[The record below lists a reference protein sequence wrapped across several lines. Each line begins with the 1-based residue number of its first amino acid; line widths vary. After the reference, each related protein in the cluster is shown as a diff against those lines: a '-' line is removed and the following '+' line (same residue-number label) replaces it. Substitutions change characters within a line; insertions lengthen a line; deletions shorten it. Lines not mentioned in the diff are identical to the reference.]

1 VITSSI
7 PLTSEL
13 AKVQLP
19 KEQTFMKINLNI
31 LSAGLL
37 LATAVS
43 FSSCDDFLTRD
54 PQDTVTDVPSFW
66 NNEENLRTSF
76 LDYYTYFFPG
86 YRSSWERADNFAETN
101 VADWTDDNAQ
111 EVATLFTKVA
121 PTSDAGNWNFKKVRN
136 MNLLLSRIQSSSLGE
151 EAKNH
156 WSGVA
161 RLFRA
166 MEYAK
171 LVQKFGD
178 VPYYDAVLGS
188 TDNEQLYRARDPR
201 TTVMDKV
208 NEDLAF
214 ACANI
219 RVNDGTKGLTVNRAV
234 AQGFA
239 SRIMLFEGTWQ
250 KYHAN
255 NTAKAAEYLKAAK
268 DYAAALMQTNAYSIA
283 PSYKSLTTSEDL
295 AGNPEIIMYRSY
307 VENVVMHSLMS
318 FQNTEMEMSSP
329 SRSFIDAFL
338 TKNGLPIH
346 QAGNTDYKGKEYAKE
361 IQNRDPRLADNIDE
375 ESGLRLNGV
384 AAVYAA
390 SGYYANRY
398 VNKDLIN
405 KPGGMS
411 NTNTT
416 DAPVMKLNEVMLN
429 YIEAAAE
436 LADLGQYTLTQADF
450 DKTINAIRDR
460 QSTQMPHVTL
470 AGNALK
476 VNGVEI
482 NDPDRDATVK
492 PIIWEIR
499 RERRVELAYE
509 GLRFNDLRRWGKL
522 EYADMVK
529 NKKLNMGAWI
539 NKADYP
545 ENAEALAKI
554 TLCDE
559 NGNIVTGNEGYIMPI
574 TEVAKMRQMADKDY
588 LYPIPVDQITMY
600 ETHGFKLTQ
609 NPGW

>member
-1 VITSSI
+1 
-7 PLTSEL
+7 
-13 AKVQLP
+13 
-19 KEQTFMKINLNI
+19 MKINLNI

-86 YRSSWERADNFAETN
+86 YCSGWNRADNFAETN

-121 PTSDAGNWNFKKVRN
+121 PTTDADNWNFEKIRN

-178 VPYYDAVLGS
+178 VPYYDAVVGS

-318 FQNTEMEMSSP
+318 FQNTEHEMSSP
-329 SRSFIDAFL
+329 SRSFVDAFL

-411 NTNTT
+411 STNTT

-522 EYADMVK
+522 EYADMTK

-559 NGNIVTGNEGYIMPI
+559 NGKIVTGNEGYIMPI
-574 TEVAKMRQMADKDY
+574 TEVAKMRVMADKNY

-600 ETHGFKLTQ
+600 ENHGFKLTQ

>member
-1 VITSSI
+1 
-7 PLTSEL
+7 
-13 AKVQLP
+13 
-19 KEQTFMKINLNI
+19 MKINLNI

-86 YRSSWERADNFAETN
+86 YRSGWNRADNFAETN

-121 PTSDAGNWNFKKVRN
+121 PTTDADNWDFEKIRN

-178 VPYYDAVLGS
+178 VPYYDAVVGS

-201 TTVMDKV
+201 TMVMDKV

-268 DYAAALMQTNAYSIA
+268 DYAATLMQTNAYSIA

-318 FQNTEMEMSSP
+318 FQNTEHEMSSP

-460 QSTQMPHVTL
+460 QSTQMPHLTL

-522 EYADMVK
+522 EYADMTK

-574 TEVAKMRQMADKDY
+574 TEVAKMRVMADKDY

-600 ETHGFKLTQ
+600 ENHGFKLTQ

>member
-1 VITSSI
+1 
-7 PLTSEL
+7 
-13 AKVQLP
+13 
-19 KEQTFMKINLNI
+19 MKINLNI

-86 YRSSWERADNFAETN
+86 YRSGWNRADNFAETN

-121 PTSDAGNWNFKKVRN
+121 PTTDADNWDFEKIRN

-178 VPYYDAVLGS
+178 VPYYDAVVGS

-318 FQNTEMEMSSP
+318 FQNTEMEKSSP
-329 SRSFIDAFL
+329 SRSFVDAFL

-411 NTNTT
+411 STNTT

-460 QSTQMPHVTL
+460 QSTQMPHLTL

-522 EYADMVK
+522 EYADMTK

-574 TEVAKMRQMADKDY
+574 TEVAKMRVMADKDY

-600 ETHGFKLTQ
+600 ENHGFKLTQ

>member
-1 VITSSI
+1 
-7 PLTSEL
+7 
-13 AKVQLP
+13 
-19 KEQTFMKINLNI
+19 MKINLNI

-54 PQDTVTDVPSFW
+54 PQDTVTDIPSFW

-86 YRSSWERADNFAETN
+86 YRSSWSRADNFAETN

-111 EVATLFTKVA
+111 EEATLFTKVA
-121 PTSDAGNWNFKKVRN
+121 PTTDADNWNFEKIRN

-178 VPYYDAVLGS
+178 VPYYDAVVGS

-214 ACANI
+214 ACTNI

-250 KYHAN
+250 KYNAN

-318 FQNTEMEMSSP
+318 FQNTEMEKSSP
-329 SRSFIDAFL
+329 SRSFVDAFL

-411 NTNTT
+411 STNTT

-460 QSTQMPHVTL
+460 QSTKMPHVTL

-492 PIIWEIR
+492 PILWEIR

-509 GLRFNDLRRWGKL
+509 GVRFNDLRRWGKL

-539 NKADYP
+539 NKADYD
-545 ENAEALAKI
+545 ATAMAKI

-574 TEVAKMRQMADKDY
+574 TEVAKMREMADKDY

-600 ETHGFKLTQ
+600 ETHGFTLTQ

>member
-1 VITSSI
+1 
-7 PLTSEL
+7 
-13 AKVQLP
+13 
-19 KEQTFMKINLNI
+19 MKINLNI

-43 FSSCDDFLTRD
+43 FSSCDEFLTRD

-121 PTSDAGNWNFKKVRN
+121 PTSDAGNWNFKKIRN
-136 MNLLLSRIQSSSLGE
+136 MNLLLSRIQSSTLGE

-161 RLFRA
+161 RFFRA

-178 VPYYDAVLGS
+178 VPYYDAVVGS

-361 IQNRDPRLADNIDE
+361 ILNRDPRLADNIDE

-460 QSTQMPHVTL
+460 QSTKMPHVTL

-492 PIIWEIR
+492 PILWEIR

-545 ENAEALAKI
+545 KNAEALAKI

>member
-1 VITSSI
+1 
-7 PLTSEL
+7 
-13 AKVQLP
+13 
-19 KEQTFMKINLNI
+19 MKINLNI

-86 YRSSWERADNFAETN
+86 YRSGWNRADNFAETN

-121 PTSDAGNWNFKKVRN
+121 PTTDADNWNFEKIRN

-178 VPYYDAVLGS
+178 VPYYDAVVGS

-318 FQNTEMEMSSP
+318 FQNTEHEKSSP
-329 SRSFIDAFL
+329 SRSFVDAFL

-411 NTNTT
+411 STNTT

-436 LADLGQYTLTQADF
+436 LTELGQYTLTQADF

-460 QSTQMPHVTL
+460 QSTQMPHLTL

-522 EYADMVK
+522 EYADMTK

-574 TEVAKMRQMADKDY
+574 TEVAKMRVMADKDY

-600 ETHGFKLTQ
+600 ENHGFKLTQ

>member
-1 VITSSI
+1 
-7 PLTSEL
+7 
-13 AKVQLP
+13 
-19 KEQTFMKINLNI
+19 MKINLNI

-86 YRSSWERADNFAETN
+86 YRSTWERADNFAETN

-121 PTSDAGNWNFKKVRN
+121 PTSDAGNWNFKKIRN
-136 MNLLLSRIQSSSLGE
+136 MNLLLSRIQSSTLGE

-178 VPYYDAVLGS
+178 VPYYDAVVGS

-329 SRSFIDAFL
+329 SRSFVDAFL

-460 QSTQMPHVTL
+460 QSTKMPHVTL

-522 EYADMVK
+522 EYADMTK

-574 TEVAKMRQMADKDY
+574 TEVAKMRVMADKDY

>member
-1 VITSSI
+1 
-7 PLTSEL
+7 
-13 AKVQLP
+13 
-19 KEQTFMKINLNI
+19 MKINLNI

-86 YRSSWERADNFAETN
+86 YRSGWNRADNFAETN

-121 PTSDAGNWNFKKVRN
+121 PTTDADNWNFKKIRN

-178 VPYYDAVLGS
+178 VPYYDAVVGS

-318 FQNTEMEMSSP
+318 FQNTEHEKSSP
-329 SRSFIDAFL
+329 SRSFVDAFL

-411 NTNTT
+411 STNTT

-436 LADLGQYTLTQADF
+436 LAELGQYTLTQADF

-460 QSTQMPHVTL
+460 QSTQMPHLTL

-522 EYADMVK
+522 EYADMTK

-559 NGNIVTGNEGYIMPI
+559 NGKIVTGNEGYIMPI
-574 TEVAKMRQMADKDY
+574 TEVAKMRVMADKDY

-600 ETHGFKLTQ
+600 ENHGFKLTQ

>member
-1 VITSSI
+1 
-7 PLTSEL
+7 
-13 AKVQLP
+13 
-19 KEQTFMKINLNI
+19 MKINLNI

-86 YRSSWERADNFAETN
+86 YRSTWQRADNFAETN

-121 PTSDAGNWNFKKVRN
+121 PTSDAENWNFKKVRN
-136 MNLLLSRIQSSSLGE
+136 MNLLLSRIQSSTLGE

-178 VPYYDAVLGS
+178 VPYYDAVVGS

-346 QAGNTDYKGKEYAKE
+346 QAGNTEYKGKEYAKE

-416 DAPVMKLNEVMLN
+416 DAPVMKLNEVLMN

-574 TEVAKMRQMADKDY
+574 TEVAKMRVMADKDY

>member
-1 VITSSI
+1 
-7 PLTSEL
+7 
-13 AKVQLP
+13 
-19 KEQTFMKINLNI
+19 MKINLNI

-86 YRSSWERADNFAETN
+86 YRSTWQRADNFAETN

-111 EVATLFTKVA
+111 EEATLFTKVA
-121 PTSDAGNWNFKKVRN
+121 PTADADNWNFNKIRN
-136 MNLLLSRIQSSSLGE
+136 MNLLLSRIQSSTLGE

-178 VPYYDAVLGS
+178 VPYYDAVVGS

-214 ACANI
+214 ACTNI

-318 FQNTEMEMSSP
+318 FQNTEMEKSSP
-329 SRSFIDAFL
+329 SRSFVDAFL

-460 QSTQMPHVTL
+460 QSTKMPHVTL

-492 PIIWEIR
+492 PILWEIR

-559 NGNIVTGNEGYIMPI
+559 NGKIVTGNEGYIMPI
-574 TEVAKMRQMADKDY
+574 TEVAKMRVMADKDY

>member
-1 VITSSI
+1 
-7 PLTSEL
+7 
-13 AKVQLP
+13 
-19 KEQTFMKINLNI
+19 MKINLNI

-86 YRSSWERADNFAETN
+86 YRSGWNRADNFAETN

-121 PTSDAGNWNFKKVRN
+121 PTTDADNWDFEKIRN
-136 MNLLLSRIQSSSLGE
+136 TNLLLSRIQSSSLGE

-178 VPYYDAVLGS
+178 VPYYDAVVGS

-318 FQNTEMEMSSP
+318 FQNTEHEKSSP

-411 NTNTT
+411 STNTT

-436 LADLGQYTLTQADF
+436 LAELGQYTLTQADF

-460 QSTQMPHVTL
+460 QSTQMPHLTL

-522 EYADMVK
+522 EYADMTK

-559 NGNIVTGNEGYIMPI
+559 NGKIVTGNEGYIMPI
-574 TEVAKMRQMADKDY
+574 TEVAKMRVMADKDY

-600 ETHGFKLTQ
+600 ENHGFKLTQ

>member
-1 VITSSI
+1 
-7 PLTSEL
+7 
-13 AKVQLP
+13 
-19 KEQTFMKINLNI
+19 MKINLNI

-86 YRSSWERADNFAETN
+86 YRSGWNRADNFAETN

-121 PTSDAGNWNFKKVRN
+121 PTTDADNWNFEKIRN
-136 MNLLLSRIQSSSLGE
+136 MNLLVSRIQSSSLGE

-178 VPYYDAVLGS
+178 VPYYDAVVGS

-318 FQNTEMEMSSP
+318 FQNTEHEMSSP
-329 SRSFIDAFL
+329 SRSFVDAFL

-411 NTNTT
+411 STNTT

-460 QSTQMPHVTL
+460 QSTQMPHLTL

-522 EYADMVK
+522 EYADMTK

-559 NGNIVTGNEGYIMPI
+559 NGKIVTGNEGYIMPI
-574 TEVAKMRQMADKDY
+574 TEVAKMRVMADKDY

-600 ETHGFKLTQ
+600 ENHGFKLTQ

>member
-1 VITSSI
+1 
-7 PLTSEL
+7 
-13 AKVQLP
+13 
-19 KEQTFMKINLNI
+19 MKINLNI

-121 PTSDAGNWNFKKVRN
+121 PTSDAGNWNFKKIRN

-482 NDPDRDATVK
+482 NDPDRDATVT
-492 PIIWEIR
+492 PILWEIR

>member
-1 VITSSI
+1 
-7 PLTSEL
+7 
-13 AKVQLP
+13 
-19 KEQTFMKINLNI
+19 MKINLNI

-86 YRSSWERADNFAETN
+86 YRSGWNRADNFAETN

-121 PTSDAGNWNFKKVRN
+121 PTTDADNWNFEKIRN

-178 VPYYDAVLGS
+178 VPYYDAVVGS

-295 AGNPEIIMYRSY
+295 SGNPEIIMYRSY

-318 FQNTEMEMSSP
+318 FQNTEHEMSSP
-329 SRSFIDAFL
+329 SRSFVDAFL

-411 NTNTT
+411 STNTT

-460 QSTQMPHVTL
+460 QSTQMPHLTL

-522 EYADMVK
+522 EYADMTK

-559 NGNIVTGNEGYIMPI
+559 NGKIVTGNEGYIMPI
-574 TEVAKMRQMADKDY
+574 TEVAKMRVMADKDY

-600 ETHGFKLTQ
+600 ENHGFKLTQ

>member
-1 VITSSI
+1 
-7 PLTSEL
+7 
-13 AKVQLP
+13 
-19 KEQTFMKINLNI
+19 MKINLNI

-121 PTSDAGNWNFKKVRN
+121 PTSDAGNWNFEKVRN

-178 VPYYDAVLGS
+178 VPYYDAVVGS

-346 QAGNTDYKGKEYAKE
+346 QAGNTEYKGKEYAKE

-482 NDPDRDATVK
+482 NDPDRDATVT
-492 PIIWEIR
+492 PILWEIR

-574 TEVAKMRQMADKDY
+574 TEVAKMRVMADKDY

>member
-1 VITSSI
+1 
-7 PLTSEL
+7 
-13 AKVQLP
+13 
-19 KEQTFMKINLNI
+19 MKINLNI

-121 PTSDAGNWNFKKVRN
+121 PTSDAYNWNFKKVRN
-136 MNLLLSRIQSSSLGE
+136 MNLLLSRIQSSTLGE

-178 VPYYDAVLGS
+178 VPYYDAVVGS

-214 ACANI
+214 ACTNI

-361 IQNRDPRLADNIDE
+361 ILNRDPRLADNIDE

-411 NTNTT
+411 STNTT

-460 QSTQMPHVTL
+460 QSTKMPHVTL

-492 PIIWEIR
+492 PILWEIR

-509 GLRFNDLRRWGKL
+509 GVRFNDLRRWGKL

>member
-1 VITSSI
+1 
-7 PLTSEL
+7 
-13 AKVQLP
+13 
-19 KEQTFMKINLNI
+19 MKINLNI

-86 YRSSWERADNFAETN
+86 YRSGWNRADNFAETN

-121 PTSDAGNWNFKKVRN
+121 PTTDADNWNFEKIRN

-178 VPYYDAVLGS
+178 VPYYDAVVGS

-318 FQNTEMEMSSP
+318 FQNTEHEMSSP
-329 SRSFIDAFL
+329 SRSFVDAFL

-411 NTNTT
+411 STNTT

-436 LADLGQYTLTQADF
+436 LAELGQYTLTQADF

-460 QSTQMPHVTL
+460 QSTQMPHLTL

-522 EYADMVK
+522 EYADMTK

-574 TEVAKMRQMADKDY
+574 TEVGKMRVMADKDY

-600 ETHGFKLTQ
+600 ENHGFKLTQ

>member
-1 VITSSI
+1 
-7 PLTSEL
+7 
-13 AKVQLP
+13 
-19 KEQTFMKINLNI
+19 MKINLNI

-86 YRSSWERADNFAETN
+86 YRSTWERADNFAETN

-121 PTSDAGNWNFKKVRN
+121 PTSDAGNWNFKKIRN
-136 MNLLLSRIQSSSLGE
+136 MNLLLSRIQSSTLGE

-178 VPYYDAVLGS
+178 VPYYDAVVGS

-329 SRSFIDAFL
+329 SRSFVDAFL

-361 IQNRDPRLADNIDE
+361 ILNRDPRLADNIDE

-492 PIIWEIR
+492 PILWEIR

-559 NGNIVTGNEGYIMPI
+559 NGKIVTGNEGYIMPI
-574 TEVAKMRQMADKDY
+574 TEVAKMRVMADKDY

>member
-1 VITSSI
+1 
-7 PLTSEL
+7 
-13 AKVQLP
+13 
-19 KEQTFMKINLNI
+19 MKINLNI

-86 YRSSWERADNFAETN
+86 YRSTWQRADNFAETN

-121 PTSDAGNWNFKKVRN
+121 PTSDADNWNFKKIRN
-136 MNLLLSRIQSSSLGE
+136 MNLLLSRIQSSTLGE

-178 VPYYDAVLGS
+178 VPYYDAVVGS

-361 IQNRDPRLADNIDE
+361 ILNRDPRLADNIDE

-482 NDPDRDATVK
+482 NDPDRDATVT
-492 PIIWEIR
+492 PILWEIR

-574 TEVAKMRQMADKDY
+574 TEVAKMRVMADKDY

>member
-1 VITSSI
+1 
-7 PLTSEL
+7 
-13 AKVQLP
+13 
-19 KEQTFMKINLNI
+19 MKINLNI

-86 YRSSWERADNFAETN
+86 YRSTWQRADNFAETN

-121 PTSDAGNWNFKKVRN
+121 PTSDADNWNFEKVRN
-136 MNLLLSRIQSSSLGE
+136 MNLLLSRIQSSTLGE

-178 VPYYDAVLGS
+178 VPYYDAVVGS

-545 ENAEALAKI
+545 ENADALAKI

>member
-1 VITSSI
+1 
-7 PLTSEL
+7 
-13 AKVQLP
+13 
-19 KEQTFMKINLNI
+19 MKINLNI

-86 YRSSWERADNFAETN
+86 YRSGWNRADNFAETN

-121 PTSDAGNWNFKKVRN
+121 PTSDAGNWNFKKIRN

-178 VPYYDAVLGS
+178 VPYYDAVVGS

-250 KYHAN
+250 RYHAN

-318 FQNTEMEMSSP
+318 FQNTEHEMSSP

-411 NTNTT
+411 STNTT

-436 LADLGQYTLTQADF
+436 LAELGQYTLTQADF

-460 QSTQMPHVTL
+460 QSTQMPHLTL

-522 EYADMVK
+522 EYADMTK

-559 NGNIVTGNEGYIMPI
+559 NGKIVTGNEGYIMPI
-574 TEVAKMRQMADKDY
+574 TEVAKMRVMADKDY

-600 ETHGFKLTQ
+600 ENHGFKLTQ

>member
-1 VITSSI
+1 
-7 PLTSEL
+7 
-13 AKVQLP
+13 
-19 KEQTFMKINLNI
+19 MKINLNI

-86 YRSSWERADNFAETN
+86 YRSGWNRADNFAETN

-121 PTSDAGNWNFKKVRN
+121 PTTDADNWNFEKIRN

-178 VPYYDAVLGS
+178 VPYYDAVVGS

-201 TTVMDKV
+201 TMVMDKV

-318 FQNTEMEMSSP
+318 FQNTEHEMSSP
-329 SRSFIDAFL
+329 SRSFVDAFL

-411 NTNTT
+411 STNTT

-460 QSTQMPHVTL
+460 QSTQMPHLTL

-522 EYADMVK
+522 EYADMTK

-559 NGNIVTGNEGYIMPI
+559 NGKIVTGNEGYIMPI
-574 TEVAKMRQMADKDY
+574 TEVAKMRVMADKDY

-600 ETHGFKLTQ
+600 ENHGFKLTQ

>member
-1 VITSSI
+1 
-7 PLTSEL
+7 
-13 AKVQLP
+13 
-19 KEQTFMKINLNI
+19 MKINLNI

-86 YRSSWERADNFAETN
+86 YRSGWNRADNFAETN

-121 PTSDAGNWNFKKVRN
+121 PTTDADNWDFEKIRN

-178 VPYYDAVLGS
+178 VPYYDAVVGS

-318 FQNTEMEMSSP
+318 FQNTEHEMSSP
-329 SRSFIDAFL
+329 SRSFVDAFL

-411 NTNTT
+411 STNTT

-522 EYADMVK
+522 EYADMTK

-574 TEVAKMRQMADKDY
+574 TEVAKMRVMADKDY

-600 ETHGFKLTQ
+600 ENHGFKLTQ

>member
-1 VITSSI
+1 
-7 PLTSEL
+7 
-13 AKVQLP
+13 
-19 KEQTFMKINLNI
+19 MKINLNI

-121 PTSDAGNWNFKKVRN
+121 PTSDAGNWNFKKIRN
-136 MNLLLSRIQSSSLGE
+136 MNLLLSRIQSSTLGE

-178 VPYYDAVLGS
+178 VPYYDAVVGS

-416 DAPVMKLNEVMLN
+416 DAPVMKLNEVLMN

>member
-1 VITSSI
+1 
-7 PLTSEL
+7 
-13 AKVQLP
+13 
-19 KEQTFMKINLNI
+19 MKINLNI

-416 DAPVMKLNEVMLN
+416 DAPVMKLNEVLMN

-482 NDPDRDATVK
+482 NDPDRDATVT
-492 PIIWEIR
+492 PILWEIR

-545 ENAEALAKI
+545 ENADALAKI

>member
-1 VITSSI
+1 
-7 PLTSEL
+7 
-13 AKVQLP
+13 
-19 KEQTFMKINLNI
+19 MKINLNI

-86 YRSSWERADNFAETN
+86 YRSTWQRADNFAETN

-111 EVATLFTKVA
+111 EEATLFTKVA
-121 PTSDAGNWNFKKVRN
+121 PTTDADNWNFKKIRN
-136 MNLLLSRIQSSSLGE
+136 MNLLLSRIQSSSLND

-178 VPYYDAVLGS
+178 VPYYDAVVGS

-214 ACANI
+214 ACTNI

-250 KYHAN
+250 KYNAN

-318 FQNTEMEMSSP
+318 FQNTEMEKSSP

-460 QSTQMPHVTL
+460 QSTKMPHVTL

-492 PIIWEIR
+492 PILWEIR

-509 GLRFNDLRRWGKL
+509 GVRFNDLRRWGKL

-545 ENAEALAKI
+545 ENADALAKI

>member
-1 VITSSI
+1 
-7 PLTSEL
+7 
-13 AKVQLP
+13 
-19 KEQTFMKINLNI
+19 MKINLNI

-136 MNLLLSRIQSSSLGE
+136 MNLLLSRIQSSNLGE

-178 VPYYDAVLGS
+178 VPYYDAVVGS

-318 FQNTEMEMSSP
+318 FQNTEHEMSSP

-411 NTNTT
+411 STNTT

-436 LADLGQYTLTQADF
+436 LAELGQYTLTQADF

-460 QSTQMPHVTL
+460 QSTQMPHLTL

-559 NGNIVTGNEGYIMPI
+559 NGKIVTGNEGYIMPI
-574 TEVAKMRQMADKDY
+574 TEVAKMRVMADKDY

-600 ETHGFKLTQ
+600 ENHGFKLTQ

>member
-1 VITSSI
+1 
-7 PLTSEL
+7 
-13 AKVQLP
+13 
-19 KEQTFMKINLNI
+19 MKINLNI

-136 MNLLLSRIQSSSLGE
+136 MNLLLSRIQSSTLGE

-178 VPYYDAVLGS
+178 VPYYDAVVGS

-416 DAPVMKLNEVMLN
+416 DAPVMKLNEVLMN

-545 ENAEALAKI
+545 ENADALAKI

-559 NGNIVTGNEGYIMPI
+559 NGKIVTGNEGYIMPI

>member
-1 VITSSI
+1 
-7 PLTSEL
+7 
-13 AKVQLP
+13 
-19 KEQTFMKINLNI
+19 MKINLNI

-482 NDPDRDATVK
+482 NDPDRDATVT

-545 ENAEALAKI
+545 ENADALAKI

>member
-1 VITSSI
+1 
-7 PLTSEL
+7 
-13 AKVQLP
+13 
-19 KEQTFMKINLNI
+19 MKINLNI

-121 PTSDAGNWNFKKVRN
+121 PTSDAGNWNFEKVRN
-136 MNLLLSRIQSSSLGE
+136 MNLLLSRIQSSTLGE

-178 VPYYDAVLGS
+178 VPYYDAVVGS

-214 ACANI
+214 ACTNI

-574 TEVAKMRQMADKDY
+574 TEVAKMRVMADKDY

>member
-1 VITSSI
+1 
-7 PLTSEL
+7 
-13 AKVQLP
+13 
-19 KEQTFMKINLNI
+19 MKINLNI

-86 YRSSWERADNFAETN
+86 YRSGWNRADNFAETN

-121 PTSDAGNWNFKKVRN
+121 PTTDADNWDFEKIRN

-178 VPYYDAVLGS
+178 VPYYDAVVGS

-318 FQNTEMEMSSP
+318 FQNTEHEKSSP

-411 NTNTT
+411 STNTT

-436 LADLGQYTLTQADF
+436 LAELGQYTLTQADF

-460 QSTQMPHVTL
+460 QSTQMPHLTL

-522 EYADMVK
+522 EYADMTK

-559 NGNIVTGNEGYIMPI
+559 NGKIVTDNEGYIMPI
-574 TEVAKMRQMADKDY
+574 TEVAKMRVMADKDY

-600 ETHGFKLTQ
+600 ENHGFKLTQ

>member
-1 VITSSI
+1 
-7 PLTSEL
+7 
-13 AKVQLP
+13 
-19 KEQTFMKINLNI
+19 MKINLNI

-86 YRSSWERADNFAETN
+86 YRSSWSRADNFAETN

-121 PTSDAGNWNFKKVRN
+121 PTSDAGNWNFEKIRN
-136 MNLLLSRIQSSSLGE
+136 MNLLLSRIQSSTLGE

-346 QAGNTDYKGKEYAKE
+346 QAGNTDYKGKEFAKE

-416 DAPVMKLNEVMLN
+416 DAPVMKLNEVLMN

-482 NDPDRDATVK
+482 NDPDRDATVT

-522 EYADMVK
+522 EYADMTK

-545 ENAEALAKI
+545 ENADALAKI

-574 TEVAKMRQMADKDY
+574 TEVAKMRVMADKDY

-600 ETHGFKLTQ
+600 ENHGFKLTQ

>member
-1 VITSSI
+1 
-7 PLTSEL
+7 
-13 AKVQLP
+13 
-19 KEQTFMKINLNI
+19 MKINLNI

-416 DAPVMKLNEVMLN
+416 DAPVMKLNEVLMN

-545 ENAEALAKI
+545 ENADALAKI

-574 TEVAKMRQMADKDY
+574 TEVAKMRVMADKDY

>member
-1 VITSSI
+1 
-7 PLTSEL
+7 
-13 AKVQLP
+13 
-19 KEQTFMKINLNI
+19 MKINLNI

-54 PQDTVTDVPSFW
+54 PQDTVTDIPSFW

-86 YRSSWERADNFAETN
+86 YRTSWQRADNFAETN

-111 EVATLFTKVA
+111 EEATLFTKVA
-121 PTSDAGNWNFKKVRN
+121 PTSDADNWNFEKIRN
-136 MNLLLSRIQSSSLGE
+136 MNLLLSRIQSSSLND

-178 VPYYDAVLGS
+178 VPYYDAVVGS

-214 ACANI
+214 ACTNI

-250 KYHAN
+250 KYNAN

-318 FQNTEMEMSSP
+318 FQNTEMEKSSP
-329 SRSFIDAFL
+329 SRSFVDAFL

-411 NTNTT
+411 STNTT

-460 QSTQMPHVTL
+460 QSTKMPHVTL

-509 GLRFNDLRRWGKL
+509 GVRFNDLRRWGKL

-574 TEVAKMRQMADKDY
+574 TEVAKMRVMADKDY

>member
-1 VITSSI
+1 
-7 PLTSEL
+7 
-13 AKVQLP
+13 
-19 KEQTFMKINLNI
+19 MKINLNI

-86 YRSSWERADNFAETN
+86 YRSGWNRADNFAETN

-121 PTSDAGNWNFKKVRN
+121 PTTDADNWNFEKIRN

-178 VPYYDAVLGS
+178 VPYYDAVVGS

-318 FQNTEMEMSSP
+318 FQNTEHEMSSP
-329 SRSFIDAFL
+329 SRSFVDAFL

-411 NTNTT
+411 STNTT

-436 LADLGQYTLTQADF
+436 LAELGQYTLTQADF

-522 EYADMVK
+522 EYADMTK

-559 NGNIVTGNEGYIMPI
+559 NGKIVTGNEGYIMPI
-574 TEVAKMRQMADKDY
+574 TEVAKMRVMADKDY

-600 ETHGFKLTQ
+600 ENHGFKLTQ

>member
-1 VITSSI
+1 VV
-7 PLTSEL
+7 LTSEL

-86 YRSSWERADNFAETN
+86 YRSGWNRADNFAETN

-121 PTSDAGNWNFKKVRN
+121 PTTDADNWNFEKIRN

-178 VPYYDAVLGS
+178 VPYYDAVVGS

-318 FQNTEMEMSSP
+318 FQNTEHEMSSP
-329 SRSFIDAFL
+329 SRSFVDAFL

-411 NTNTT
+411 STNTT

-460 QSTQMPHVTL
+460 QSTQMPHLTL

-522 EYADMVK
+522 EYADMTK

-559 NGNIVTGNEGYIMPI
+559 NGKIVTGNEGYIMPI
-574 TEVAKMRQMADKDY
+574 TEVAKMRVMADKDY

-600 ETHGFKLTQ
+600 ENHGFKLTQ

>member
-1 VITSSI
+1 
-7 PLTSEL
+7 
-13 AKVQLP
+13 
-19 KEQTFMKINLNI
+19 MKINLNI

-86 YRSSWERADNFAETN
+86 YRSGWNRADNFAETN

-121 PTSDAGNWNFKKVRN
+121 PTTDADNWNFKKIRN

-178 VPYYDAVLGS
+178 VPYYDAVVGS

-201 TTVMDKV
+201 ATVMDKV

-318 FQNTEMEMSSP
+318 FQNTEHEKSSP

-411 NTNTT
+411 STNTT

-436 LADLGQYTLTQADF
+436 LAELGQYTLTQADF

-460 QSTQMPHVTL
+460 QSTQMPHLTL

-522 EYADMVK
+522 EYADMTK

-559 NGNIVTGNEGYIMPI
+559 NGKIVTGNEGYIMPI
-574 TEVAKMRQMADKDY
+574 TEVAKMRVMADKDY

-600 ETHGFKLTQ
+600 ENHGFKLTQ

>member
-1 VITSSI
+1 
-7 PLTSEL
+7 
-13 AKVQLP
+13 
-19 KEQTFMKINLNI
+19 MKINLNI

-86 YRSSWERADNFAETN
+86 YQSGWNRADNFAETN

-136 MNLLLSRIQSSSLGE
+136 MNLLLSRIQSSNLGE

-178 VPYYDAVLGS
+178 VPYYDAVVGS

-318 FQNTEMEMSSP
+318 FQNTEHEMSSP
-329 SRSFIDAFL
+329 SRSFVDAFL

-411 NTNTT
+411 STNTT

-436 LADLGQYTLTQADF
+436 LAELGQYTLTQADF

-460 QSTQMPHVTL
+460 QSTQMPHLTL

-539 NKADYP
+539 NKAAYD
-545 ENAEALAKI
+545 ATAMAKI

-574 TEVAKMRQMADKDY
+574 TEVAKMREMADKDY

>member
-1 VITSSI
+1 
-7 PLTSEL
+7 
-13 AKVQLP
+13 
-19 KEQTFMKINLNI
+19 MKINLNI

-86 YRSSWERADNFAETN
+86 YRSTWQRADNFAETN

-121 PTSDAGNWNFKKVRN
+121 PTSDADNWNFKKIRN
-136 MNLLLSRIQSSSLGE
+136 MNLLLSRIQSSTLGE

-178 VPYYDAVLGS
+178 VPYYDAVVGS

-346 QAGNTDYKGKEYAKE
+346 QAGNTDYKGKEFAKE

-460 QSTQMPHVTL
+460 QSTHMPHVTL

-482 NDPDRDATVK
+482 NDPDRDATVT
-492 PIIWEIR
+492 PILWEIR

-600 ETHGFKLTQ
+600 ETHRFKLTQ